1 MFSFK
6 NDFDNRESQL
16 KQQIV
21 LKEKENDDLKN
32 KFVEYERSVED
43 FKQKFNDDRVKLNVI
58 VTIIKYKIKN

>member
-6 NDFDNRESQL
+6 NDFDNRESHL

-43 FKQKFNDDRVKLNVI
+43 FKQKFIDDQAIHNVI
-58 VTIIKYKIKN
+58 SSIIKMKIKN